1 MVKTRIFISTIAVAA
16 IGVFSLVFFANRSS
30 AVTASDWRAGNIVD
44 DFVFTN
50 SDDMTVADIQAFL
63 NSVNPNCDT
72 YGTGRAVEKGRG
84 DITRAQYAASRGWAG
99 PPYVCLK
106 DYYEVPKYS
115 PGNYIPAN
123 NFSGSIPAG
132 AVSAAQIIY
141 DAAKRNNLS
150 PKVIL
155 VKIATESAGPLTTDN
170 WPLQSQYTY
179 AMGSHCP
186 DSGPGGS
193 ANCDRN
199 YAGFSMQVESG
210 AQLMRWYLDNMDK
223 PWWTYK
229 KPFAT
234 NSILWNVVQRGCGAG
249 DVYIASKATAA
260 LYTYTPYQ
268 PNQAALNNMYG
279 LGDHCSAYGN
289 RNFWRVWNDWF
300 GSTQYSRPIISFKSH
315 ISYYGWTGLV
325 HNRGI
330 TGFTGQSKSMQAFTI
345 DGEVTYSSY
354 SEERGWQPTVYGS
367 MQSGTTD
374 LSRPIQAVKIQP
386 TGSLAEKYDLYYR
399 AHVSYVGWMGWAKN
413 GEPAGITGG
422 PGNNIEALEIRLVHK
437 GSSAPEDSG
446 QAFKNISTK
455 VDSSPLAVSISSHV
469 GMVGWQPAV
478 TDEMISGT
486 TGQSRRIEA
495 VKASLIN
502 KTGISGNLRYSSH
515 VSWVGWQDWKNAN
528 EISGTTGQFK
538 SVEAIRFM
546 LTSDLAKSY
555 DIWYRAYSQ
564 YVGWM
569 GWAKNGEPAGST
581 GATRQLEA
589 IQIRIAPKNSIALP
603 SGAFYNPANTPVPD
617 LYDLN
622 YATHVSYVG
631 WMPNVSQGVMSGTTG
646 RSFAVEALRITKAIS
661 QRDGSTIAIRCSS
674 KSANDPWAADIPVTE
689 QQICGT
695 TGQTKALNGIKLS
708 LSETD
713 AKKYDIYYQ
722 THLSWIGWQEWKK
735 NGEVAGDKPGSHI
748 EAVRI
753 KLVEK

>member
-16 IGVFSLVFFANRSS
+16 IGVFSLVFFANQSS

-84 DITRAQYAASRGWAG
+84 DITRAQYAALRGWAG

-123 NFSGSIPAG
+123 NFSGSIPTG

-141 DAAKRNNLS
+141 DAAKRNNLN

-210 AQLMRWYLDNMDK
+210 AQLMRWYLDNMEK
-223 PWWTYK
+223 PWWSYK

-330 TGFTGQSKSMQAFTI
+330 TGFTGQSKSMQAFSI

-374 LSRPIQAVKIQP
+374 LNRPIQAVKIQP
-386 TGSLAEKYDLYYR
+386 TGSLAAKYDLYYR
-399 AHVSYVGWMGWAKN
+399 AHVS
-413 GEPAGITGG
+413 
-422 PGNNIEALEIRLVHK
+422 
-437 GSSAPEDSG
+437 
-446 QAFKNISTK
+446 
-455 VDSSPLAVSISSHV
+455 
-469 GMVGWQPAV
+469 
-478 TDEMISGT
+478 
-486 TGQSRRIEA
+486 
-495 VKASLIN
+495 
-502 KTGISGNLRYSSH
+502 
-515 VSWVGWQDWKNAN
+515 
-528 EISGTTGQFK
+528 
-538 SVEAIRFM
+538 
-546 LTSDLAKSY
+546 
-555 DIWYRAYSQ
+555 

-622 YATHVSYVG
+622 YSTHVSYVG

-646 RSFAVEALRITKAIS
+646 RSFAVEALRIAKAIS
-661 QRDGSTIAIRCSS
+661 QRDGSTITIRCSS
-674 KSANDPWAADIPVTE
+674 KSANDPWSADIPVTE

-748 EAVRI
+748 EAVKI

>member
-1 MVKTRIFISTIAVAA
+1 MVKTRIFISAIAVAA
-16 IGVFSLVFFANRSS
+16 IGVFSLVFFANQSS

-84 DITRAQYAASRGWAG
+84 DITRAQYAALRGWAG

-141 DAAKRNNLS
+141 DAAKRNNLN

-155 VKIATESAGPLTTDN
+155 VKIATESAGPLTSDN

-354 SEERGWQPTVYGS
+354 SEERGWQPTVYGG
-367 MQSGTTD
+367 MQSGTTE
-374 LSRPIQAVKIQP
+374 LNRPIQAVKIQP

-399 AHVSYVGWMGWAKN
+399 AHVSYVGWV
-413 GEPAGITGG
+413 AG
-422 PGNNIEALEIRLVHK
+422 V
-437 GSSAPEDSG
+437 
-446 QAFKNISTK
+446 
-455 VDSSPLAVSISSHV
+455 V
-469 GMVGWQPAV
+469 GRKMASQPA
-478 TDEMISGT
+478 
-486 TGQSRRIEA
+486 
-495 VKASLIN
+495 
-502 KTGISGNLRYSSH
+502 
-515 VSWVGWQDWKNAN
+515 
-528 EISGTTGQFK
+528 
-538 SVEAIRFM
+538 
-546 LTSDLAKSY
+546 
-555 DIWYRAYSQ
+555 
-564 YVGWM
+564 
-569 GWAKNGEPAGST
+569 
-581 GATRQLEA
+581 
-589 IQIRIAPKNSIALP
+589 
-603 SGAFYNPANTPVPD
+603 
-617 LYDLN
+617 
-622 YATHVSYVG
+622 
-631 WMPNVSQGVMSGTTG
+631 
-646 RSFAVEALRITKAIS
+646 
-661 QRDGSTIAIRCSS
+661 
-674 KSANDPWAADIPVTE
+674 
-689 QQICGT
+689 
-695 TGQTKALNGIKLS
+695 
-708 LSETD
+708 
-713 AKKYDIYYQ
+713 
-722 THLSWIGWQEWKK
+722 
-735 NGEVAGDKPGSHI
+735 
-748 EAVRI
+748 
-753 KLVEK
+753 